1 MSSEHGV
8 DGHENWGQVMQIGKP
23 VRTLVVE
30 PLELKL
36 PAEQPDS
43 EPEKLTPSP
52 QPAHEPEQVS
62 DKQ

>member
-1 MSSEHGV
+1 M

-52 QPAHEPEQVS
+52 EPAHEPEQVS

>member
-1 MSSEHGV
+1 
-8 DGHENWGQVMQIGKP
+8 MQIGKP
-23 VRTLVVE
+23 VRTIVVE

-43 EPEKLTPSP
+43 KPEKLTPSP
-52 QPAHEPEQVS
+52 EPAHEPEQVS

>member
-1 MSSEHGV
+1 M
-8 DGHENWGQVMQIGKP
+8 HENWGQVMQIGKL

-30 PLELKL
+30 SLELKL

-52 QPAHEPEQVS
+52 EPAHEPEQVS